1 MFSPFQRLANFKTI
15 EKNVVLTARVML
27 FVAFEQII
35 FARSLRML
43 TLSISQV
50 IT

>member
-1 MFSPFQRLANFKTI
+1 MI
-15 EKNVVLTARVML
+15 

-43 TLSISQV
+43 TLYLAIFFMN
-50 IT
+50 II